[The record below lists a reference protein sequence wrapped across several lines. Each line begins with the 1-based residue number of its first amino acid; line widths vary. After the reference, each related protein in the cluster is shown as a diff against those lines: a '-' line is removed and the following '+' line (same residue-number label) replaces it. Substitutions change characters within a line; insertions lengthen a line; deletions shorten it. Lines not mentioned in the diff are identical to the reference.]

1 MSLLVTLASSSKDA
15 QLAEWNAITMEIFYY
30 IFSGVEP
37 EELMPGVISSTVRIF
52 IHCALIQIHRATVL
66 CLDRLLIHSFAELLF
81 IGIDQEIGRAHV

>member
-37 EELMPGVISSTVRIF
+37 EELMPGVVSSTVSTSMHCVLFRF
-52 IHCALIQIHRATVL
+52 I
-66 CLDRLLIHSFAELLF
+66 ELRF
-81 IGIDQEIGRAHV
+81 CISSDC

>member
-37 EELMPGVISSTVRIF
+37 EELMPGVVSSTVRTSLD
-52 IHCALIQIHRATVL
+52 CALIQIYRTVL
-66 CLDRLLIHSFAELLF
+66 YLHRLLTTLSLNFYF
-81 IGIDQEIGRAHV
+81 IGLN